1 VVPPAAALKFWLVP
15 RSCLGTILVCK
26 GGTKLLNR
34 RKFIALAPVTL
45 GVTQVALAGKLQA
58 QVVNQLAAEPPAVR
72 VALAAGDFIGTLTPE
87 QRERVLYGTDDP
99 AVREWIYF
107 PSRSDRN
114 GIAFGDL
121 SEEQRAAAFR
131 VVAAVLSERG
141 YQQFRGILAAEDA
154 LGIRNGTSHV
164 NSGRYFIAFF
174 GTPSAMKRFTVQ
186 INGHHLAI
194 HTTYERGR
202 VSPAPMFTGTDP
214 VQVELEGTTVE
225 PMQAKTAA
233 FTGLLGGLTQDQ
245 QARAQ
250 IGAIDDVRVGT
261 GSSNQ
266 YPEQAGMLVTDLSL
280 DQQERVADVV
290 KAWVGDTTDEVA
302 ERLLQEYRA
311 QFDSTRFC
319 WAGTT
324 DPYTRGAYLRLDGPR
339 LWIEFSNVGRFGN
352 GDNHFHSIYRDKIAD
367 YLG

>member
-1 VVPPAAALKFWLVP
+1 M
-15 RSCLGTILVCK
+15 
-26 GGTKLLNR
+26 LNR
-34 RKFIALAPVTL
+34 RKFIALAPATFAA
-45 GVTQVALAGKLQA
+45 TQVALSGRLQA
-58 QVVNQLAAEPPAVR
+58 QVSNQLAAEPAVR
-72 VALAAGDFIGTLTPE
+72 VALAAGDFIATLTPE
-87 QRERVLYGTDDP
+87 QREQVLYAADDP
-99 AVREWIYF
+99 ALREWIYF

-121 SEEQRAAAFR
+121 SKEQRAAAFR
-131 VVAAVLSERG
+131 VAAAVLSERG

-154 LGIRNGTSHV
+154 LGVRNGTSHV

-174 GTPSAMKRFTVQ
+174 GTPSATERFTVQ

-214 VQVELEGTTVE
+214 VRVEFDGAIVE

-233 FTGLLGGLTQDQ
+233 FTGLLGSLTQDQ
-245 QARAQ
+245 RARAQ

-266 YPEQAGMLVTDLSL
+266 YPEHAGILVTDLGSN
-280 DQQERVADVV
+280 QQERVADVV
-290 KAWVGDTTDEVA
+290 KAWVGDTIDEVA
-302 ERLLQEYRA
+302 ELLLQEYRS
-311 QFDSTRFC
+311 QFNSTRFC
-319 WAGTT
+319 WSGTT
-324 DPYTRGAYLRLDGPR
+324 DPYARGAYLRLDGPR

-352 GDNHFHSIYRDKIAD
+352 GDNHFHSIYRDKMAD